1 MNFLHER
8 PQNRTNLLYIL
19 AGSNKDLLKV
29 DSLSVEAAKEMNII
43 GLFKRCG
50 MTKASGL
57 SHLNAVIDA
66 GLVSYSNRYSKGQR
80 APKLVVTSSGLKA
93 LLQQDI
99 TIGVKDKKPLVLEGS
114 SHDSQ
119 LCHLPSSDNLHKLP
133 FIEEKYKLPENVEH
147 ILKRDSIDED
157 FLQIALQVP
166 VVKGLLTLDFI
177 DSNCVVCVPKD
188 IVLSIYCESHDRIKP
203 GWSQVLIPYHKYPRI
218 ISWREGKKWYGINSF
233 GGKRDFIGINLEF
246 SCANAKDMC
255 QAQCK
260 WSSIGIVKHGKN
272 DHVMFKINFK
282 REDNLKYTRNHH
294 IHTYTQIP
302 SSKTVKLGEDCCTID
317 LSLLSPESIELVK
330 MKSDISDS
338 FDKSNP
344 IRAMMRSNLQSLESD
359 PYAMQLGTS
368 LVSYNKVKKNQQKE
382 RSTSGHG

>member
-1 MNFLHER
+1 M
-8 PQNRTNLLYIL
+8 
-19 AGSNKDLLKV
+19 
-29 DSLSVEAAKEMNII
+29 
-43 GLFKRCG
+43 
-50 MTKASGL
+50 
-57 SHLNAVIDA
+57 
-66 GLVSYSNRYSKGQR
+66 
-80 APKLVVTSSGLKA
+80 
-93 LLQQDI
+93 
-99 TIGVKDKKPLVLEGS
+99 
-114 SHDSQ
+114 
-119 LCHLPSSDNLHKLP
+119 
-133 FIEEKYKLPENVEH
+133 
-147 ILKRDSIDED
+147 
-157 FLQIALQVP
+157 QVP
-166 VVKGLLTLDFI
+166 VVKGLLTLDFF

-260 WSSIGIVKHGKN
+260 WSSIGIVKHGNN

-317 LSLLSPESIELVK
+317 LSLLSPESIELIK
-330 MKSDISDS
+330 MKLDISDS
-338 FDKSNP
+338 CDKSNP

-368 LVSYNKVKKNQQKE
+368 LLSYNKVKKISRKKGLQ
-382 RSTSGHG
+382 TGHG